1 MGKSYPMN
9 CKYRIA
15 AIQMRSTLNKQDNN
29 FTAGELIQQAA
40 SQEVALVTLPETFNC
55 LGSYPKMVSQAEE
68 IPGETSEWIAK
79 LAVENEIFIHC
90 GSIYEKAKKSN
101 AIYNTS
107 FLTDPSGNIIA
118 KYRKIHLFDVSIPNE
133 FSSSESSWIQ
143 PGDEVVVED
152 TSIGTLGFSICYDL
166 RFPELYRR
174 LAKRGAH
181 LFFVPAAFRATTGAA
196 HWEVLLRS
204 RAIENQ
210 AYIVAPNQW
219 GDHPKPSNYGN
230 SMVVN
235 PWGEIIVRSDNTKDD
250 VLIAEIDL
258 MQLNEIRQCLP
269 ALDHRRIDAS

>member
-1 MGKSYPMN
+1 MN

-15 AIQMRSTLNKQDNN
+15 AIQMRSTLNKQDNI
-29 FTAGELIQQAA
+29 FTAGELIQQAT
-40 SQEVALVTLPETFNC
+40 SQQATLVTLPETFNC
-55 LGSYPKMVSQAEE
+55 LGSYSKMVSQAEE

-79 LAVENEIFIHC
+79 IAVENEIFIHC
-90 GSIYEKAKKSN
+90 GSIYEKEKKSN

-174 LAKRGAH
+174 FAQRGAH

-219 GDHPKPSNYGN
+219 GDHPKLSNYGN

-235 PWGEIIVRSDNTKDD
+235 PWGEIIVRSGNTKDD

-258 MQLNEIRQCLP
+258 MQLDKIRQCLP
-269 ALDHRRIDAS
+269 ALDHRRIDMS

>member
-1 MGKSYPMN
+1 MDKSVPMN

-40 SQEVALVTLPETFNC
+40 SQQAALVTLPETFNC
-55 LGSYPKMVSQAEE
+55 LGSYSKMVSQAEE

-90 GSIYEKAKKSN
+90 GSIYEKSKKSN

-219 GDHPKPSNYGN
+219 GDHPKLSNYGN